1 MYVTNRVLVNGT
13 TLWYNTPNERVLT
26 MEFHETLQALRKQK
40 GWTQEELAQKLY
52 VSRTAVSKWESGRGY
67 PNIDSL
73 KAIAACFSVSVDAL
87 LTGGEVLTIAQKEQK
102 QKNDLVFGL
111 LDLSAALLFFLP
123 CFRQTV
129 DGKLQEV
136 SLLVLTAV
144 APYMRFL
151 YWDAVCSVLLSGI
164 LLLVLQR
171 CRHPFWTQTKYKLSL
186 ILNGIGVLLFI
197 LGSQPYAAALLFVF
211 LMIQMALLLKRR

>member
-1 MYVTNRVLVNGT
+1 
-13 TLWYNTPNERVLT
+13 
-26 MEFHETLQALRKQK
+26 MEFHEKLQALRKQK

-73 KAIAACFSVSVDAL
+73 KAVAACFSVTVDEL
-87 LTGGEVLTIAQKEQK
+87 LSSDEVLTIAQKEQK

-123 CFRQTV
+123 WFGQRV
-129 DGKLQEV
+129 DGAVQEV
-136 SLLVLTAV
+136 PLWSLTAV

-151 YWDAVCSVLLSGI
+151 YWDAVCSIWLTGV

-171 CRHPFWTQTKYKLSL
+171 CRRPFWTQMKYKLSL
-186 ILNGIGVLLFI
+186 TLNGIGVLLFI

-211 LMIQMALLLKRR
+211 VMIQMALLLKRR

>member
-1 MYVTNRVLVNGT
+1 MKSAKIRRFKAGSDLSLY
-13 TLWYNTPNERVLT
+13 P
-26 MEFHETLQALRKQK
+26 MKFHETLQALRKQK

-73 KAIAACFSVSVDAL
+73 KAVAACFSVSVDAL
-87 LTGGEVLTIAQKEQK
+87 LTGGEVLTIAQKVQK

-151 YWDAVCSVLLSGI
+151 YWDAVCSVLLAG
-164 LLLVLQR
+164 V
-171 CRHPFWTQTKYKLSL
+171 HWLSD
-186 ILNGIGVLLFI
+186 IVGGLLFSGGLVTLYRKI
-197 LGSQPYAAALLFVF
+197 SQ
-211 LMIQMALLLKRR
+211 